1 MLCFH
6 TEERRMPPVVRSLIL
21 KGFRSLTN
29 VRIDF
34 DNPTFLVGRNG
45 AGKSNIGDALQFIAE
60 AMNSPLKEV
69 IDRRG
74 GTWSVRTKSPDR
86 GFPPNFGLAIVGGP
100 MQDMIDL
107 GLPSSEVESTRY
119 SFEIGPLKNYDFKI
133 LREQCVIHRKTGE
146 LNWFERRGDEVK
158 SNVSGVGKIKLLQPS
173 YLAMPILAGV
183 GHFLPVAQVLS
194 RMKSYAIEP
203 AALREMQD
211 PDSGTDLRSDGRNA
225 ASVFE
230 EIERLYP
237 ERIQRI
243 KQILPVIVPN
253 TAGIDTAQHGKKLA
267 LEFTQKWGEGKEI
280 TFEAFSMSDGTLRA
294 LGLLLAVYQVS
305 TPSLLFVEEPE
316 ASIHP
321 GATAPLLDTLR
332 YACSVMQVV
341 VSTQSPDILD
351 AKWIQDRN
359 IRVVQWNHGETHVEQ
374 VPEHAKRALRE
385 HLMGAGELLR
395 SEALEV
401 SAPSKRVPSED
412 LALFEDVGW

>member
-1 MLCFH
+1 
-6 TEERRMPPVVRSLIL
+6 MPPAVRSLIL
-21 KGFRSLTN
+21 KGFRSLSN

-74 GTWSVRTKSPDR
+74 GIWSVRTKSPDP
-86 GFPPNFGLAIVGGP
+86 GFPPNFGLGIVGGP
-100 MQDMIDL
+100 MQDMVDF
-107 GLPSSEVESTRY
+107 GLPPSEIESMRY
-119 SFEIGPLKNYDFKI
+119 SFEVGPLKNYSFKI
-133 LREQCVIHRKTGE
+133 LREQCVIRRKTGE
-146 LNWFERRGDEVK
+146 PEWFERRGDEVR
-158 SNVSGVGKIKLLQPS
+158 SNTPGAARMKLLQPS
-173 YLAMPILAGV
+173 YLAMPILAGL
-183 GHFLPVAQVLS
+183 GHFIFVSQVIS

-203 AALREMQD
+203 AALRDMQD
-211 PDSGTDLRSDGRNA
+211 PGSGTDLRSDGRNA

-230 EIERLYP
+230 EIERVYP
-237 ERIQRI
+237 DRIRRI
-243 KQILPVIVPN
+243 KEILPVIVPN
-253 TAGIDTAQHGKKLA
+253 TTGIDTIQHGKKLA
-267 LEFTQKWGEGKEI
+267 LEFTQKWGDSKQL

-294 LGLLLAVYQVS
+294 LGLLLAVYQIS
-305 TPSLLFVEEPE
+305 TPTLLFVEEPE

-321 GATAPLLDTLR
+321 GAAATILETLR
-332 YACSVMQVV
+332 YACSMMQVV

-359 IRVVQWNHGETHVEQ
+359 IRVVQWRHGETYVEQ

-395 SEALEV
+395 SEALEPSAV
-401 SAPSKRVPSED
+401 SEKAPIQD
-412 LALFEDVGW
+412 LALFEDIGW